1 MQINSFQL
9 IPVIDLM
16 GGQVVHAKLGNRKEY
31 KPIQSQL
38 CSSSNPLDI
47 LTAFMKLY
55 PFTKIY
61 IADLDAIQNNEPKS
75 QSNYKTIEL
84 ILDIFPNL
92 EIWLDAGIYKE
103 ADISFWQK
111 LNPTH
116 IIPSEKFT
124 KIDNYIK
131 LTSML
136 SAPFVL
142 SLDFLP
148 DGYKGPSELL
158 KDTNLWPSNVIM
170 MSLPDVGSNQGPN
183 FNLLNQMLQ
192 TNSLKIYAAGG
203 IRNIADIKELIEI
216 GVKGALVS
224 TALHNEQIS
233 PADIEA
239 LNNKKA
245 RASSGF

>member
-1 MQINSFQL
+1 
-9 IPVIDLM
+9 M